1 MNLALPL
8 KRAISLWP
16 DKEAAVDG
24 QKRFTYKEVG
34 QRVAALTNA
43 IQGLGLVKGDVAAIL
58 APNCVEYL
66 EVYFAAASLG
76 VVLCPLNFRLAA
88 AEIEE
93 ILHHSECKLL
103 ISHTDFS
110 ELTAHAVER
119 PGRLRMIAWLGP
131 GEKPDSVIKSVR
143 YEQFLVSQWGK
154 PLIDCQAG
162 GADLAQLYYTSGTTG
177 QSKGVMLSHDNVAS
191 NALGAAA
198 EFAMNDAEVWA
209 HFAPMFHL
217 VDAWA
222 VFSVTWVGGKHV
234 FHSHF
239 KADEIL
245 PLMESEG
252 VTLTA
257 LVPTMITALVNSGVV
272 WEYSYKSLRAMLT
285 AGSPIAPEVVKQIQ
299 EVFSCIYVQFYGMTE
314 TSPFLTVSLPK
325 AEHLTLPRQELL
337 EIRAKTGRPFIGVEL
352 KVVDENGS
360 AVAQNGVQV
369 GEIIARGP
377 NVTSGYWK
385 NPEATALAIKDGW
398 IYTGDLAVVDQWGYV
413 NIVDRKKDM
422 IITGGENVY
431 CTEVEYVLHEHP
443 AVMEVAVFGVPD
455 ERWGE
460 AVHASIMLRP
470 GTKVTQE
477 ELTRFVHERLAHYK
491 TPRQWEFV
499 SEMPRTGSG
508 KIYKKGMRDKYW
520 KGKQR
525 QIN

>member
-24 QKRFTYKEVG
+24 QKRFTYKEIG
-34 QRVAALTNA
+34 QRVAALTHA
-43 IQGLGLVKGDVAAIL
+43 ITNLGLSRGDVVAVL

-66 EVYFAAASLG
+66 ELYFAAACLG
-76 VVLCPLNFRLAA
+76 VVLCPLNYRLAA
-88 AEIEE
+88 AEVEE
-93 ILHHSECKLL
+93 ILHHSESKLL
-103 ISHTDFS
+103 VGHTDFATLAS
-110 ELTAHAVER
+110 QATER
-119 PGRLRMIAWLGP
+119 PGKLKMIAWLGP
-131 GEKPDSVIKSVR
+131 GEKPDNVIKSVR

-154 PLIDCQAG
+154 SLIDNQVSG
-162 GADLAQLYYTSGTTG
+162 DSLAQLYYTSGTTG
-177 QSKGVMLSHDNVAS
+177 QAKGVMLSHDNVAS
-191 NALGAAA
+191 NALGAIA
-198 EFAMNDAEVWA
+198 EFAMNDSEVWA

-222 VFSVTWVGGKHV
+222 VFSITWVGGKHV
-234 FHSHF
+234 FHPHF
-239 KADEIL
+239 KADEVL

-257 LVPTMITALVNSGVV
+257 LVPTMITALVNSSTV
-272 WEYSYKSLRAMLT
+272 WEYSYKCLRAMLT
-285 AGSPIAPEVVKQIQ
+285 AGSPIAPEIVKQIQ

-325 AEHLTLPRQELL
+325 AEHLSFPKHELV

-352 KVVDENGS
+352 RVIDENGTN
-360 AVAQNGVQV
+360 VVQDGKSV

-385 NPEATALAIKDGW
+385 NPEATAAALKDGW
-398 IYTGDLAVVDQWGYV
+398 MFTGDLAVVDQWGYV

-443 AVMEVAVFGVPD
+443 AVLEVAVFGVPD

-460 AVHASIMLRP
+460 AVHASIVLRP
-470 GTKVTQE
+470 GTKVRE
-477 ELTRFVHERLAHYK
+477 EDLTTFVRERLAHYK
-491 TPRQWEFV
+491 TPRQWEFL

-508 KIYKKGMRDKYW
+508 KIYKKGMRDRYW
-520 KGKQR
+520 KGHQKQV
-525 QIN
+525 N